1 MNFSFLIFI
10 LVTLIMVSN
19 VDCFGSQTAGPM
31 WHGKREHKEVM
42 DRLANILNA
51 VKDIQGTVKKD
62 ARAALKEEIQDFVEQ
77 TLAKKK
83 VSA

>member
-19 VDCFGSQTAGPM
+19 VDCFSSQTPI
-31 WHGKREHKEVM
+31 WYGKREHKEVM